1 MSSSHKTTPRRAKVT
16 AELGPKPAPKM
27 TRTAAVKLRATFD
40 AILAN
45 LQKELTA
52 AIPLP

>member
-1 MSSSHKTTPRRAKVT
+1 VRMQSSSQPT
-16 AELGPKPAPKM
+16 
-27 TRTAAVKLRATFD
+27 D

>member
-1 MSSSHKTTPRRAKVT
+1 MQSSSQPT
-16 AELGPKPAPKM
+16 
-27 TRTAAVKLRATFD
+27 D